1 MKQSNRK
8 PTLILIVTVGL
19 LLICVYWAI
28 DPENSYFVPKC
39 AFKMMTGYDCPSCGS
54 QRAIHALLNGDVV
67 KAVKFNPFIFL
78 IAPYLLILFYVML
91 STNIF
96 AQRIRYYAYNR
107 ITIIVYLLLYFLW
120 WILRNTPLWHNVL
133 NSI

>member
-1 MKQSNRK
+1 M
-8 PTLILIVTVGL
+8 L
-19 LLICVYWAI
+19 
-28 DPENSYFVPKC
+28 
-39 AFKMMTGYDCPSCGS
+39 TGYDCPSCGS